1 MKPKIILVNKFY
13 YRRGGDCVC
22 TLNLERLLTEQGHET
37 AVFAMKY
44 HENIPSRW
52 SSYWPDEIDFGG
64 NVTDRINALKRTLGY
79 GDIKPKF
86 AALLNDFKPDVV
98 HLNNIH
104 SYLSPILAEMAHN
117 AGAKV
122 VWTLHDYKLLCPS
135 YSCLDPNGRICEKCF
150 NNKSAVFFTRCMKGS
165 FAASAAAWAEAL
177 KWNRKRLQKYVDTFI
192 CPSEFINGKMKQ
204 GGFTPAKLRTLCNFA
219 SPEMLEALKTT
230 NPEMRNGDYCC
241 YVGRLSHEKGI
252 KTLLEAAAT
261 LPYRL
266 KVAGVGPLREEL
278 EKQYAGYGNIE
289 FLGHL
294 DGAGVRDLLSNARF
308 SVIPSEWY
316 ENNPLGVIESLCA
329 GTPVVGARIG
339 GIPELI
345 NGAPGRGRVYEPGN
359 KSELAEAIKRQWD
372 EQAGYSAIK
381 AKATNEFSPA
391 AHYRQLMEIYA
402 R

>member
-44 HENIPSRW
+44 HKNIPSRW
-52 SSYWPDEIDFGG
+52 SSYWPDEVDFGG
-64 NVTDRINALKRTLGY
+64 SVTDKINALKRTLGY

-135 YSCLDPNGRICEKCF
+135 YSCLDPDGRICEKCF

-165 FAASAAAWAEAL
+165 LAASAAAWAEAL

-192 CPSEFINGKMKQ
+192 CPSKFINGKMTQ
-204 GGFTPAKLRTLCNFA
+204 GGFAPAKLRTLCNFA
-219 SPEMLEALKTT
+219 SPEMIEALRITD
-230 NPEMRNGDYCC
+230 PETRSGNYYC

-261 LPYRL
+261 LPYKL
-266 KVAGVGPLREEL
+266 KVAGGGPLHEEL
-278 EKQYAGYGNIE
+278 EKQYAGYVNIE

-294 DGAGVRDLLSNARF
+294 DGTGVRDLLSNARF
-308 SVIPSEWY
+308 SVIPSECY

-329 GTPVVGARIG
+329 GTPVIGACIG

-372 EQAGYSAIK
+372 EQAGFSAIK
-381 AKATNEFSPA
+381 AKAINEFSPT